1 MNKART
7 SLLVVFPS
15 LFLVVNASALAATC
29 QKAEVSVGGGD
40 TTTEYFCSDNHIFT
54 DYPNSKYQVLTPD
67 SGGGPAVPLPPQA
80 NKAICGVNK
89 YTNPSYKIKANYQIL
104 FLPAYGFENS
114 VTGVSELEVT
124 NTPPDS
130 SGHWFSI
137 AGFTTDPADVP
148 PYMTNILYSGYH
160 PTATKTAVQEMI
172 ITLAHEAAHENG
184 VTSEDAAE
192 AIGAAALAA
201 YNADGGAKCK

>member
-54 DYPNSKYQVLTPD
+54 DYPSSKYQVLTPD

-89 YTNPSYKIKANYQIL
+89 YTDSRYKIDSHYKIQ
-104 FLPAYGFENS
+104 FLPEYGFENIDTHEP
-114 VTGVSELEVT
+114 VLTV
-124 NTPPDS
+124 NNAPPDS
-130 SGHWFSI
+130 SGRWASM
-137 AGFTTDPADVP
+137 AGFTTALSDGP
-148 PYMTNILYSGYH
+148 PYITNILYSGYH
-160 PTATKTAVQEMI
+160 PFGDKTAVQEMI
-172 ITLAHEAAHENG
+172 ITLAHEAVHEHGEAN
-184 VTSEDAAE
+184 DDYAE
-192 AIGAAALAA
+192 AIGRAALAA